1 MEYAE
6 VDEQP
11 PMPLSHRHAAAGHTA
26 ATRLAAGHT
35 AAARPAGIPTVLHGG
50 EAVSAT
56 YPTSVLPSD
65 LIGGVSTLV
74 DAASR
79 PESTAHQQIAPNFP
93 SHRLAAVRAAAQ
105 NRGGAEA
112 RALLGLH
119 TDAVGTEGGWI
130 PASSATPNVGCR
142 PGSAKWQ
149 REMLAAEQQQAAR
162 VALAEEHRRNG
173 RFAMKAEEMR
183 ELEHALDEQHWEAAV
198 FQAARAVEQRQRAAV
213 PCKPPPPTRDGYA
226 VGFRPGSAAARRSA
240 GGLYEDPHGGHSRR
254 LNDAVMRRDVQREVS
269 AQRAISA
276 RNAKQAGEQASDAAA
291 LDARERQAAVAMR
304 GREYGD
310 HAERVAGRKTMNLQA
325 NMALAPTQRLHKPN
339 PTTFDRGHVAAVY

>member
-1 MEYAE
+1 
-6 VDEQP
+6 
-11 PMPLSHRHAAAGHTA
+11 MPAGSHRAADRPADHATA
-26 ATRLAAGHT
+26 ASKADHAT
-35 AAARPAGIPTVLHGG
+35 RPAGIPTALHGG

-56 YPTSVLPSD
+56 YPTSTLPSSI
-65 LIGGVSTLV
+65 IGGVSTLV
-74 DAASR
+74 DASSW
-79 PESTAHQQIAPNFP
+79 PESTTHQQITPNFP

-105 NRGGAEA
+105 NRGGAA
-112 RALLGLH
+112 ACALLGLH

-130 PASSATPNVGCR
+130 PASSVTPNVGCR

-162 VALAEEHRRNG
+162 VALAEEHRRND
-173 RFAMKAEEMR
+173 RFAMKAEEER

-198 FQAARAVEQRQRAAV
+198 FQAACAVEQRQRAAV
-213 PCKPPPPTRDGYA
+213 PCKPPPPPAAPAPTRDGA

-269 AQRAISA
+269 AGRAISA
-276 RNAKQAGEQASDAAA
+276 RNVKLAGEQASDAAA